1 MIADAGQYGPQANQ
15 VEQLL
20 NELTRK
26 GRFGPQT
33 EQVEALIADLRAL
46 ASDQVTELAAARH
59 TAGTDARHAAR
70 RAAMTDHGCYAS
82 WYPTWAATWSASTA
96 HVDYVDDGAIAG
108 DVAGF
113 AAVALA
119 TRHLIGQYGY
129 TQSHYDALTGRVA
142 EVLGR
147 PLHPDDQPP
156 APNRAAPNSPEDQ
169 S

>member
-46 ASDQVTELAAARH
+46 TPGQVTELAAARH
-59 TAGTDARHAAR
+59 TVDTDARYTVETIAP
-70 RAAMTDHGCYAS
+70 DIFGYD
-82 WYPTWAATWSASTA
+82 TWAAAWVAAWAVS
-96 HVDYVDDGAIAG
+96 AG
-108 DVAGF
+108 DTAVGAVAGY

-129 TQSHYDALTGRVA
+129 TQSHYTALTGRVA

-147 PLHPDDQPP
+147 PLHPDDQAP
-156 APNRAAPNSPEDQ
+156 ATNRAAPNSLEDQ